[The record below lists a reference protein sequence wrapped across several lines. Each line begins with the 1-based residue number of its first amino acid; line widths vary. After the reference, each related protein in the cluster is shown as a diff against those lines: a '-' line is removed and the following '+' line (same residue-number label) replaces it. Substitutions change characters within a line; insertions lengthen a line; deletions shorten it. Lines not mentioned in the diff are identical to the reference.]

1 MRFNINLASRRY
13 EDAGSFYRKWIP
25 LLLVAAILTVALSAK
40 AISVYRESRVADREI
55 SKIDNRL
62 ADLDKQ
68 RKDAEQ
74 VLAEPQNSGTRDTN
88 DYLNEQ
94 FKLKTFSYT
103 QVLSDLE
110 QLVPPGVQV
119 VSIKPVVVGDHV
131 ECTIEVG
138 TANRARVLE
147 LVRRMEASPRFPDVQ
162 IVTEHSRE
170 ESKIVIEIQAS
181 YAPVRPS

>member
-25 LLLVAAILTVALSAK
+25 LLLVGALLTVALSAK
-40 AISVYRESRVADREI
+40 AISVYRETRVADREI

-94 FKLKTFSYT
+94 FKLKIFSYT

-131 ECTIEVG
+131 ECTLEVG